1 MDVFEFLKFAPKI
14 ALFILPLAIAF
25 LSWVV
30 FKFFKSQ
37 KKKEEQPRLAVS
49 PLAPAESS
57 THSSSSSTPPPA
69 SAHQRPLLLIL
80 TTLFF
85 LLSLP
90 LAILLVKQ
98 KQEKQDIRMKAAEN
112 QEPTPTIPTL
122 TPQCSRIKIYDQN
135 WEEIAYENLSQLL
148 PEQTIRISVR
158 GEGEKDFDKGR
169 IRINNIGW
177 VPENETIDQKPDSP
191 GEFYIECQVEIMGE
205 KAIICGISAD
215 LENEFKIEGEVHD
228 AVTNE
233 WR

>member
-14 ALFILPLAIAF
+14 ALFILPLAIVF

-49 PLAPAESS
+49 PLAPAETS
-57 THSSSSSTPPPA
+57 TPPSSSSTPPPA
-69 SAHQRPLLLIL
+69 PAHQGPLLLIL
-80 TTLFF
+80 TTLFL

-98 KQEKQDIRMKAAEN
+98 KQEKQDIRMKAA
-112 QEPTPTIPTL
+112 PL

-135 WEEIAYENLSQLL
+135 WDEIAYENLSQLL

-177 VPENETIDQKPDSP
+177 MPENETIDQKPDSP

-215 LENEFKIEGEVHD
+215 LENEFKIEGEIHD